1 MVRLNRRVG
10 YNRDTYLLC
19 RLCDRVAM
27 IPEQVRRKLDV
38 GQGHIVG
45 QVAVYFPVEPVGQIR
60 AAHAGFTTGTP
71 WIPLNPNYPQI
82 NAAKQVGDPDSVY
95 SFYRRLLALRKSD
108 KTFVYGH
115 YALLLPDDEEI
126 YAYTRTL
133 NDEQILVV
141 CNFTD
146 HDVPCPLLNDWQN
159 TELLISNYTPPDPP
173 EVCDRLKRWFTE
185 SKTQRINL
193 NPTLYYLK
201 MQVVA
206 GAVAS

>member
-1 MVRLNRRVG
+1 MSRGLG
-10 YNRDTYLLC
+10 
-19 RLCDRVAM
+19 
-27 IPEQVRRKLDV
+27 DV
-38 GQGHIVG
+38 YKRQ
-45 QVAVYFPVEPVGQIR
+45 
-60 AAHAGFTTGTP
+60 
-71 WIPLNPNYPQI
+71 
-82 NAAKQVGDPDSVY
+82 VY
-95 SFYRRLLALRKSD
+95 SFYRRMLALRKSD

-206 GAVAS
+206 GAVTGTAYITYNLPCRYRFPCGNGSLRHVGVPR

>member
-19 RLCDRVAM
+19 RLCDRVVM
-27 IPEQVRRKLDV
+27 IPEQVRRKLDA

-45 QVAVYFPVEPVGQIR
+45 QVAVHFPEEPVRQIR

-82 NAAKQVGDPDSVY
+82 NAAKQVGDPESVY

-159 TELLISNYTPPDPP
+159 TELLISNYNTPGTPGSLRPF
-173 EVCDRLKRWFTE
+173 EA
-185 SKTQRINL
+185 
-193 NPTLYYLK
+193 
-201 MQVVA
+201 VVYRK
-206 GAVAS
+206 